1 MTSPLLL
8 ALVALALVLAS
19 AMSRWSEVAV
29 AVPAAGL
36 LVGIGAVST
45 HDAVAE
51 LERLAPVVGFLAA
64 VLLLAGL
71 CDDEGLF
78 QAAGVW
84 AARSSRGSPGR
95 LLRRVFGV
103 AAVTTAVLSLDATV
117 VLLTPVVL
125 ETVRAMR
132 VSARPHA
139 YSTAHLANTASLPLP
154 VSNLTNLLAFA
165 VAGLSFTRFSTLM
178 AAPWV
183 AAVAVEYLIFRWVF
197 RGDLADRTVEH
208 PLPPAQPIPVFPLVV
223 LALTLAGF
231 VAASATGLSP
241 SWAALAGAVIL
252 AVRSIAQRRST
263 ICGMVRSLNIPFLIF
278 VLALGV
284 VVKAVLVNGADA
296 AVRQL
301 LPSGEGPAALLVIA
315 VLAALLANLVNNLPA
330 ILLLLPLLAGP
341 GPVLAALIGVNIG
354 PNLTYVGSLSNLLW
368 RRIMHQRGEPTSVAL
383 FTRLGLIAVPVALV
397 VAVLALWAGLTL
409 IGVQ

>member
-1 MTSPLLL
+1 MTGTLLVALGLL
-8 ALVALALVLAS
+8 ALVLVS
-19 AMSRWSEVAV
+19 ATSRWSEVAV

-45 HDAVAE
+45 QDAAAE
-51 LERLAPVVGFLAA
+51 LQRLAPVVGFLAA

-78 QAAGVW
+78 RAAGVW
-84 AARSSRGSPGR
+84 AARSSGGSPRR
-95 LLRRVFGV
+95 LFGRVFLV
-103 AAVTTAVLSLDATV
+103 ATGTTAVLSLDATV

-125 ETVRAMR
+125 ETVRAMK
-132 VSARPHA
+132 VPARPHV

-165 VAGLSFTRFSTLM
+165 VAGLSFARFSTLM
-178 AAPWV
+178 VAPWLV
-183 AAVAVEYLIFRWVF
+183 AVAVEYVVFRWAF
-197 RGDLADRTVEH
+197 RSDLADRTGEH

-231 VAASATGLSP
+231 VATSFVGLSP
-241 SWAALAGAVIL
+241 AWAALAGALVL
-252 AVRSIAQRRST
+252 AVRSMVQGRST
-263 ICGMVRSLNIPFLIF
+263 IGGMAHSLNIPFLAF

-284 VVKAVLVNGADA
+284 VVKAVLVNGADV

-301 LPSGEGPAALLVIA
+301 LPSGDGLAALLLIA
-315 VLAALLANLVNNLPA
+315 VLAAGLSNLVNNLPA
-330 ILLLLPLLAGP
+330 ILLLLPLLTGP

-368 RRIMHQRGEPTSVAL
+368 RRIMHQRGEPTSAAL
-383 FTRLGLIAVPVALV
+383 FTRLGLLTVPAGLL
-397 VAVLALWAGLTL
+397 VAVLALWAGLAVTAT
-409 IGVQ
+409 